1 MARRV
6 DAGYELAKETAREKG
21 LRIPM
26 AEGKLRM
33 LINILAVLAVAT
45 ALVYRFGPPYMAKR
59 RTKGAAEW
67 PEAVATI
74 QSAKM
79 ELVERVGHLRRS
91 VPFFDFSY
99 VVEND
104 YYSGRFGVRVD
115 ETRADAL
122 IREWIDTKLA
132 VRYDPK
138 RPSIFSLPDEMF
150 IDGFRV
156 ATVREFELVSQH

>member
-1 MARRV
+1 
-6 DAGYELAKETAREKG
+6 
-21 LRIPM
+21 
-26 AEGKLRM
+26 M
-33 LINILAVLAVAT
+33 LINVLAVLAVVA
-45 ALVYRFGPPYMAKR
+45 ALAYRFGRPYMAER
-59 RTKGAAEW
+59 RTRNSPEW

-79 ELVERVGHLRRS
+79 ELVERAGHLRKS
-91 VPFFDFSY
+91 VPFFEFSY

-115 ETRADAL
+115 EARANAL
-122 IREWIDTKLA
+122 IREWLDTKFT
-132 VRYDPK
+132 VQYDPK
-138 RPSIFSLPDEMF
+138 RPSRFSVPDEMS